1 MQAMS
6 LSYSLLSLENIIIA
20 EDRKK
25 KLLYC
30 LILSSTRPGEFC
42 ESYQNK
48 TIVITSIW
56 IDPVLDHNANV
67 IHHCFP

>member
-25 KLLYC
+25 KK
-30 LILSSTRPGEFC
+30 IVLSYSVFHKA

-48 TIVITSIW
+48 TIAITNIW

-67 IHHCFP
+67 THHCFL